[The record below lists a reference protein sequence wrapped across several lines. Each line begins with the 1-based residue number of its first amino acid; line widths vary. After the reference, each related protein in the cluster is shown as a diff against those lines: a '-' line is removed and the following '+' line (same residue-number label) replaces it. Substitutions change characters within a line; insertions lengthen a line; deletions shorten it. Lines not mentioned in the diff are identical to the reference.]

1 MNLQRPS
8 FNCALK
14 EFQENTAMSSNLGN
28 NDPSNAEEGQCERCN
43 DLDRRWKTEKLQSVA
58 EKDDQLEAARLSIM
72 KQKHEIA
79 AAGLKITQ
87 LERKVEKNNGAAIEL
102 EKVQIAY
109 VELKEHSGK
118 QAAHV
123 RELQATILQLQG
135 AQTDLED
142 PQQDGKPSRTT
153 FNQLEEPSI
162 HASMLWTPAQ
172 RLEDTGQT
180 LATTTTGPHDAQP
193 TTAPL
198 PQPVHKKRERRG
210 SEGPDFFCKRSRLS
224 QHADDASRG
233 ISDDSGPNSPRV
245 NRTLEHSRRF
255 DSTQNEREYRQQE
268 AMSKPSDHSGY
279 IPSLK
284 GISKADKDF
293 LESIEKQFKDP
304 KLVSRVRRELRI
316 RKKMN
321 LEELGLPYHPTG

>member
-1 MNLQRPS
+1 
-8 FNCALK
+8 
-14 EFQENTAMSSNLGN
+14 MSSNLGN
-28 NDPSNAEEGQCERCN
+28 TNPSNADEVRCDRCD
-43 DLDRRWKTEKLQSVA
+43 DLDRQWKTEKLQSVA
-58 EKDDQLEAARLSIM
+58 EKDDQLEAARLNIM

-102 EKVQIAY
+102 EKVQVAY
-109 VELKEHSGK
+109 VELKEHCGK

-142 PQQDGKPSRTT
+142 PQQDENLSTKTVTQP
-153 FNQLEEPSI
+153 EEPNTRVST
-162 HASMLWTPAQ
+162 WTPAPSLKI
-172 RLEDTGQT
+172 RGQA
-180 LATTTTGPHDAQP
+180 LATITTSLHDAQP
-193 TTAPL
+193 TTAAL
-198 PQPVHKKRERRG
+198 PWPIRKKRDREDRD
-210 SEGPDFFCKRSRLS
+210 GPDFFCKEPRLS
-224 QHADDASRG
+224 QVIDDASRG
-233 ISDDSGPNSPRV
+233 IADDSAPNSPRV

-279 IPSLK
+279 IPPLK

-316 RKKMN
+316 RKKMK